1 MSTPE
6 DHCPPDKPTVEQA
19 DVKATEAPWDA
30 VSIPWAT
37 YPPDWDDTS
46 PVSAEIVFDM
56 SLDIGGSVGVKWQ
69 KDISFSF
76 TNSMEAR
83 SEQIFLVTDFYFNTK
98 YTMTATPAL
107 LWEEEQDI
115 VTLWKKVD
123 YPN

>member
-30 VSIPWAT
+30 VIIPWDT

-98 YTMTATPAL
+98 YTMTATPTL